1 MTINLE
7 QATVRFG
14 DKTALDNFTGEFTP
28 GTVTALIG
36 GDGAG
41 KTTLLKLLAGRLRT
55 HSGNNSGYAVDR
67 HNVGYQP
74 AESGV
79 WRHLSVAENIEF
91 VARTYGLSPDKARTR
106 SEELLTK
113 AGLDHVPNR
122 LAGRLSGGMRQ
133 KLGVVLATL
142 HQPGLVLLDE
152 PTTGVDPI

>member
-1 MTINLE
+1 MEPVTINLE

-74 AESGV
+74 ADSGV

-91 VARTYGLSPDKARTR
+91 VART
-106 SEELLTK
+106 
-113 AGLDHVPNR
+113 
-122 LAGRLSGGMRQ
+122 SG
-133 KLGVVLATL
+133 V
-142 HQPGLVLLDE
+142 
-152 PTTGVDPI
+152 